1 MTKCLSRFT
10 MQKMA
15 YLLFLILL
23 LLTIFHSGQI
33 AAANESSVEL
43 TYEDFEAK
51 TKGKTV
57 FIKFY
62 SPTCPH
68 CKSMAP
74 DWELMA
80 KEWVDHEQGL
90 VGAVDCT
97 KESRFCEEMKI
108 KGVPTFFYG
117 EPAYRGILLKQFTD
131 VKTYKVMSEF
141 AKATL
146 IKPICSP
153 VNLDACEE
161 TDRRQMMYFLS
172 LGTWELGAVI
182 RDKLDAIQMAQDQF
196 QVEFDAMQSS
206 YDQMGTEHE
215 LLKSTILSKINLL
228 EGVLVARKN
237 ESV

>member
-1 MTKCLSRFT
+1 MVHSFFLN
-10 MQKMA
+10 
-15 YLLFLILL
+15 LLV
-23 LLTIFHSGQI
+23 LTIFHFGRIS
-33 AAANESSVEL
+33 AANESSVEL
-43 TYEDFEAK
+43 TYENFEAT

-62 SPTCPH
+62 SPTCAH

-74 DWELMA
+74 DWERMA

-97 KESRFCEEMKI
+97 KEAKFCDEMKI
-108 KGVPTFFYG
+108 KGVPTCLYG
-117 EPAYRGILLKQFTD
+117 EPASHGVMLKEFTD
-131 VKTYKVMSEF
+131 TKTYIVMSKF

-182 RDKLDAIQMAQDQF
+182 NDKLDAIQMAQDQF
-196 QVEFDAMQSS
+196 QAEFDAMQSS

-215 LLKSTILSKINLL
+215 LVKSAILSKIKLL
-228 EGVLVARKN
+228 EGILVARKK
-237 ESV
+237 SM